1 MPRRDFL
8 KMENSLT
15 LLEYN
20 SKIKQ
25 LVHDPDVQGCWVTAE
40 TSDLRVSRGHCYL
53 ELIQK
58 NEDGATVARLGAVIW
73 ASTFARL
80 NSYFLEKTGSNLKTA
95 MSVMVKVNATFHEQ
109 YGLKAVITD
118 INPSYTLG
126 DMERIRREIM
136 ARLTKD
142 GIIDMNKQ
150 LSWPLAPQR
159 IAIISAR
166 GAAGYGDFVNQL
178 HNNDYGLTFYT
189 CLFEAVMQGVNTVPS
204 VIAALDR
211 IAAVEELFD
220 CVVIIRGGGSTSDL
234 NSFDSY
240 ELGSNIAQFPLPV
253 ITGIGHDRDV
263 TIPDMVSKLHVKTP
277 TAAAQ
282 FFVQCGIAQLD
293 RLNELAAMVVTSARD
308 AVAHSREQLAYYGNY
323 IPITAQ
329 KLVETSRLRLAGFAQ
344 SIPLV
349 LKSRLASER
358 NGLQHKQQA
367 IRQAIAS
374 GFEREKMRIAS
385 LTDKVQLLSPQNIL
399 NRGYSLTTVDGHVV
413 TSATAVKSGDR
424 LETLLKDG
432 KVISVVE

>member
-73 ASTFARL
+73 TSTFARL

-178 HNNDYGLTFYT
+178 YNNDYGLTFYT

-282 FFVQCGIAQLD
+282 FLVQCGLAQLD

-367 IRQAIAS
+367 IRQALAS

-413 TSATAVKSGDR
+413 TCATAVKSGDR

-432 KVISVVE
+432 KVISIVE